1 MKNGTDKTRRDFL
14 KECALG
20 VLVAGTARF
29 SFPADGKVNPSTA
42 AGAKSKVVI
51 ARDSS
56 LYGASAAP
64 DSARVQKLLD
74 QAMQNFAES
83 SDPVTPWKKLVHPGE
98 VVGLKVNTIAGPGL
112 STHVV
117 LVEAICERLQQ
128 AGIKPGNIIVWD
140 RTNEELDRAGFT
152 LSSDPNRIRFAGTD
166 SKNIGYDEN
175 VLSFGSAKSRLS
187 SLLTRTCDCMINV
200 PILKHHSGAGV
211 TLAMKNMYGV
221 NDNPASLHANNCSP
235 GVADL
240 NMLPPI
246 RNKFRFVVADA
257 MTGCFEGGP
266 GFKPQY
272 SWKYNGIMVA
282 SDPVAIDYTAW
293 QIIEHKRAERG
304 LKSLAEAGTPPKY
317 IAVAADPLHRLGTD
331 DPNRISLMEV

>member
-112 STHVV
+112 STHVSLV
-117 LVEAICERLQQ
+117 LAICERLQQ
-128 AGIKPGNIIVWD
+128 AGIKPGDIIIWD
-140 RTNEELDRAGFT
+140 RTNRELERAGYT
-152 LSSDPNRIRFAGTD
+152 ISTDPNRVRCFGTD
-166 SKNIGYDEN
+166 TAGFGYEEQPET
-175 VLSFGSAKSRLS
+175 FGAVSARLS
-187 SLLTRTCDCMINV
+187 KILTRNCDV
-200 PILKHHSGAGV
+200 
-211 TLAMKNMYGV
+211 
-221 NDNPASLHANNCSP
+221 
-235 GVADL
+235 
-240 NMLPPI
+240 
-246 RNKFRFVVADA
+246 
-257 MTGCFEGGP
+257 
-266 GFKPQY
+266 
-272 SWKYNGIMVA
+272 
-282 SDPVAIDYTAW
+282 
-293 QIIEHKRAERG
+293 
-304 LKSLAEAGTPPKY
+304 
-317 IAVAADPLHRLGTD
+317 
-331 DPNRISLMEV
+331 